1 MRSAKPKEIFS
12 QRPGAPVAKAI
23 VLASGRG
30 TRFGSVEQPKHLEQL
45 KGMPVVC
52 WAVAALWNSHAVD
65 EISVVVMPEF
75 LEVTRQAMEKHLGLL
90 DSDISYVLGDENRM
104 ESFRNGAQALRVR
117 EAGPNLGE
125 NVFILVDANRP
136 LFTAPQLNS
145 LISGALLHGSSC
157 LARMTVNGIAE
168 IDQGKIIR
176 VPEKARYFEFVTPE
190 ALRGDLLVRGLNSG
204 TTLPSS
210 LVEIGLACGFSSQ
223 VVEASNHNLK
233 LTYPEDLEQ
242 LHRISSNFEVPTI
255 IRAN

>member
-1 MRSAKPKEIFS
+1 MGLAKHKETHS
-12 QRPGAPVAKAI
+12 RRPGPPVTKAI

-45 KGMPVVC
+45 KGMPVIC

-65 EISVVVMPEF
+65 EIGVVVMPEY
-75 LEVTRQAMEKHLGLL
+75 LEVTRQAMYNHLGLL
-90 DSDISYVLGDENRM
+90 DSEISYVLGDENRM
-104 ESFRNGAQALRVR
+104 ESFRNGAQALFLRNVW
-117 EAGPNLGE
+117 PDIGE
-125 NVFILVDANRP
+125 TVFILVDANRP
-136 LFTAPQLNS
+136 LFTEPQLNS
-145 LISGALLHGSSC
+145 LISGALVHGSSC

-168 IDQGKIIR
+168 VDNGRIIK

-190 ALRGDLLVRGLNSG
+190 ALRGDLLEPDLKST

-242 LHRISSNFEVPTI
+242 LHRISSQFEVPKI
-255 IRAN
+255 IRAS